1 MRKKLAFGGMHLP
14 LLDPADPASIDFA
27 ELERMVDRF
36 LARGFDCFD
45 TAWTYHDG
53 RGEAALRRA
62 LVERYPRDR
71 FRLTDKLPTMLLESE
86 AQQEAIF
93 AEQLERC
100 GVHRFDRYLVHCAT
114 AAFAARAERFR
125 SFEFALRKRREG
137 LTDEVGF
144 SFHDTPE
151 LLEELLTRH
160 PEVDFVQLQVSYLD
174 WEHTPIRARACCETA
189 RRHGKP
195 IVVMCPLKGG
205 LLADLPA
212 GAERLLRSVQ
222 PAWGPADWALR
233 FAAGVEGVTEVLSGM
248 GSLQQ
253 LEANI
258 AALDPFEPL
267 GAAERAA
274 LGRVAELVAGARPIP
289 CTGCGYCL
297 PTCPQ
302 GIPIPDDLRLCNA
315 GAGADG
321 HGFAERLAA
330 YEAAAA
336 GHGRASDCIACRRCE
351 TVCPQRLRIVDGL
364 RRAAGLF
371 EQPRP
376 VSAH

>member
-14 LLDPADPASIDFA
+14 LLDPADPASIDSA

-36 LARGFDCFD
+36 LERGFDCFD

-62 LVERYPRDR
+62 LVERHPRDR

-100 GVHRFDRYLVHCAT
+100 GVRRFDRYLVHCAT
-114 AAFAARAERFR
+114 AAFADRAERFH

-137 LTDEVGF
+137 LADEVGF

-151 LLEELLTRH
+151 LLDELLTRH

-205 LLADLPA
+205 LLTDLPA
-212 GAERLLRSVQ
+212 GAERLLRSVR

-233 FAAGVEGVTEVLSGM
+233 FAAGVDGVTEVLSGM

-267 GAAERAA
+267 GAAEREA
-274 LGRVAELVAGARPIP
+274 LGRAAELVAGAQPIP

-315 GAGADG
+315 GADGRDFAD
-321 HGFAERLAA
+321 RLAA

-371 EQPRP
+371 ERPQPVP
-376 VSAH
+376 AH